1 MCTLRAAVISALD
14 FALVEA
20 ANGNALHSMS
30 SHFLWSVAKQHHLLW
45 DGGGV

>member
-20 ANGNALHSMS
+20 ANGNAIT
-30 SHFLWSVAKQHHLLW
+30 FNVKPFF
-45 DGGGV
+45 VVCC